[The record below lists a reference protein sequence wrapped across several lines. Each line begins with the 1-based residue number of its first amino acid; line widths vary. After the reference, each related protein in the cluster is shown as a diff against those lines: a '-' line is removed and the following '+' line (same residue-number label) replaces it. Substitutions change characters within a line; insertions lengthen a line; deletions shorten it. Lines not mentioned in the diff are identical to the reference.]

1 MSERRRLAVA
11 TVAAVARRGNSGAEL
26 ELGDRVI
33 GRSACGRDRHGAG
46 GQAEVFEDACGGA
59 VTCRSS
65 GSASAAWP
73 ARCSPTGSPRWPTR

>member
-33 GRSACGRDRHGAG
+33 GRSACRRDRHGVG
-46 GQAEVFEDACGGA
+46 GQAEVFEDVCGEVDA
-59 VTCRSS
+59 LSTTWTWQTSCPS
-65 GSASAAWP
+65 G
-73 ARCSPTGSPRWPTR
+73 TG